1 MVRKTH
7 VNGYG
12 AVAPMRRA
20 MLPAVAVALLA
31 SALAAR
37 PAQAAMQDAGGIRM
51 RTAMPASLDTTVRR
65 LVEEL
70 EGHRK
75 RELELVKMI
84 GAARG
89 DSSMRRSRLDSTG
102 ATRLLVQLRDVSRGI
117 FRTQAQ
123 LMSLCDRGAVAGGY
137 IGVTFENQSMILRR
151 EDRGSERTS
160 LAFVTYPKIVDVAP
174 GSPAEKAGV
183 VRGDSIVEMGATDVV
198 KGGVQFDL
206 LLKPG
211 AKLPVTVRRNGESKA
226 LSLVVA
232 KRPNDM
238 PDACSSVD
246 RMISAAIQPVIIG
259 LPEETEI
266 LGMLPRMS
274 RTPRA
279 SGTYTIVGSA
289 MAPPAPGSPE
299 GPNGF
304 TFSYTSGDF
313 FAGAELRRLSADLA
327 DLTGVEDGVFVVSV
341 ARGSPA
347 EQSGLKGG
355 DVIVRAN
362 EMPVVRPD
370 QVGRALRDSDDGSV
384 KVVVVRKRA
393 KQTLTIKAR

>member
-1 MVRKTH
+1 M
-7 VNGYG
+7 
-12 AVAPMRRA
+12 
-20 MLPAVAVALLA
+20 
-31 SALAAR
+31 
-37 PAQAAMQDAGGIRM
+37 
-51 RTAMPASLDTTVRR
+51 
-65 LVEEL
+65 
-70 EGHRK
+70 
-75 RELELVKMI
+75 
-84 GAARG
+84 
-89 DSSMRRSRLDSTG
+89 
-102 ATRLLVQLRDVSRGI
+102 
-117 FRTQAQ
+117 
-123 LMSLCDRGAVAGGY
+123 
-137 IGVTFENQSMILRR
+137 
-151 EDRGSERTS
+151 
-160 LAFVTYPKIVDVAP
+160 AP

-183 VRGDSIVEMGATDVV
+183 VRGDSIMEMGATDVV

-304 TFSYTSGDF
+304 TFSYASGDF

-341 ARGSPA
+341 SRGSPA

-393 KQTLTIKAR
+393 KQMLTIKAR